1 MELNNTQVYS
11 TTTDPAFAV
20 GRIIFPVAPAAT
32 NDPRYAQVALTE
44 EETLL
49 ASSATPDEGVDFAL
63 MGGEFGGGDLAS
75 DGLGHNGR
83 VSYFDDAG
91 HLAEIVEEEGVED
104 VALEAGPSCP
114 VLFEEDWATLQS
126 LKDEARV
133 IPIED
138 ALHWYDAESVVRL
151 VQAGFAVGEMVEGER
166 MLSLTDAW
174 TTETKAAA
182 ARDMETIAMV
192 SARAKVLAVRKAAA
206 AIESRLDRLGANP
219 ASVLRSALVAAHPS
233 DAVDAAITGLGR
245 ASYIRRVRAASL
257 GIFVGLPGADFK
269 EAAKRELSFQE
280 AAEASAKFKRLAT
293 ELRVPSPE
301 QELELERR
309 SGPEPDSR
317 FASSALEAERS
328 GEAVIHTA
336 SGRDL
341 APSRNPKQRAAAIRR
356 LNRSLNKGSVTAEEG
371 AWNTAL
377 ATHLVGMEDP
387 ALRLELQLRAKGA
400 RAFNELLKGTNNPD
414 ELRAAARKLT
424 DDGKIVVARD
434 EKRGHVLTAVAGP
447 LADEER
453 ATLLT
458 VLMTVMVE
466 SRISVPKGTGLERRL
481 GAFRARTS

>member
-11 TTTDPAFAV
+11 TTSTNDDTAFAV

-32 NDPRYAQVALTE
+32 NDPRYAQVPMSD

-49 ASSATPDEGVDFAL
+49 AASATPSEGVDFAL
-63 MGGEFGGGDLAS
+63 MGGEFGGGGDLTS

-91 HLAEIVEEEGVED
+91 HLAEIVEEEGGED

-151 VQAGFAVGEMVEGER
+151 VQAGFAVGEVIEGER

-245 ASYIRRVRAASL
+245 ASYIRLSL
-257 GIFVGLPGADFK
+257 
-269 EAAKRELSFQE
+269 
-280 AAEASAKFKRLAT
+280 
-293 ELRVPSPE
+293 
-301 QELELERR
+301 
-309 SGPEPDSR
+309 
-317 FASSALEAERS
+317 
-328 GEAVIHTA
+328 IH
-336 SGRDL
+336 
-341 APSRNPKQRAAAIRR
+341 I
-356 LNRSLNKGSVTAEEG
+356 
-371 AWNTAL
+371 
-377 ATHLVGMEDP
+377 
-387 ALRLELQLRAKGA
+387 
-400 RAFNELLKGTNNPD
+400 
-414 ELRAAARKLT
+414 
-424 DDGKIVVARD
+424 
-434 EKRGHVLTAVAGP
+434 
-447 LADEER
+447 
-453 ATLLT
+453 
-458 VLMTVMVE
+458 
-466 SRISVPKGTGLERRL
+466 
-481 GAFRARTS
+481 